1 MNLRH
6 LEHWLALADTGSFSR
21 AADKLHITQS
31 ALSRSIQA
39 LEEELGG
46 ALVDRIGKRNEL
58 TPLGRTVLER
68 ARRIVHEAAELKLG
82 ATALQQG
89 GMGALQVGLGSG
101 PGAMLMTAW
110 LVHCAKH
117 LPGLKLSVSRGS
129 TELQLRQLRDRQL
142 DALVVD
148 VRRVVPGADLRIG
161 PIYEVPA
168 GMMCR
173 RGHPVLG
180 RARMPVPFEALLN
193 YPIAS
198 IPLSDEVAR
207 ALVARYGSAADPARM
222 TTLRCEEIASLIET
236 VVQTDAIYLG
246 VLGAARRELE
256 RGELVEIPVTPT
268 FDASARLGL
277 VTLVGRT
284 ELPAMAE
291 FRRFVDEKL
300 GAEQALLGGEVTH
313 WPGAERPVFR
323 SAAATTAAASPAPG
337 PGSQKAPKKPPAR
350 APSRASSPAPAKR
363 AAKTG
368 APRRG
373 LT

>member
-6 LEHWLALADTGSFSR
+6 LEHWLALADSGSFSR
-21 AADKLHITQS
+21 AAEKLHITQS

-58 TPLGRTVLER
+58 TPLGRSVLER
-68 ARRIVHEAAELKLG
+68 ARRIVHEAAELKQG
-82 ATALQQG
+82 AAVLQQG
-89 GMGALQVGLGSG
+89 GLGALQVGLGSG

-110 LVHCAKH
+110 LVHCARH
-117 LPGLKLSVSRGS
+117 HPGLRVSVSRGS
-129 TELQLRQLRDRQL
+129 TELQLQQLRERKL

-148 VRRVVPGADLRIG
+148 VRRVVPAADLQIG

-168 GMMCR
+168 GLLCR
-173 RGHPVLG
+173 PGHPVLRRG
-180 RARMPVPFEALLN
+180 RKRVAFEALLD

-207 ALVARYGSAADPARM
+207 TLVAQYGPAADPARL
-222 TTLRCEEIASLIET
+222 TTLRCEEIASLIDT

-246 VLGAARRELE
+246 IFGAARRELA
-256 RGELVEIPVTPT
+256 RGELVEVPLTPAFGAT
-268 FDASARLGL
+268 ARLGL

-284 ELPAMAE
+284 ELPVMAV
-291 FRRFVDEKL
+291 FRRFVDAQL
-300 GAEQALLGGEVTH
+300 GAEAGT
-313 WPGAERPVFR
+313 
-323 SAAATTAAASPAPG
+323 ASP
-337 PGSQKAPKKPPAR
+337 
-350 APSRASSPAPAKR
+350 
-363 AAKTG
+363 
-368 APRRG
+368 

>member
-58 TPLGRTVLER
+58 TPLGRSVLER

-89 GMGALQVGLGSG
+89 GMGELQVGLGSG

-110 LVHCAKH
+110 LEHCARH
-117 LPGLKLSVSRGS
+117 YPGLKVSVSRGS
-129 TELQLRQLRDRQL
+129 TELQLQQLRDRQL
-142 DALVVD
+142 HALVVD
-148 VRRVVPGADLRIG
+148 VRRVVPAADLRIG

-168 GMMCR
+168 GMLCR
-173 RGHPVLG
+173 RGHPVLQG
-180 RARMPVPFEALLN
+180 RRQQPVPFEALLD

-207 ALVARYGSAADPARM
+207 ALVARYGPAADPARM
-222 TTLRCEEIASLIET
+222 TSLRCEEIASLIET

-246 VLGAARRELE
+246 VLGAARKELA
-256 RGELVEIPVTPT
+256 RGELVEISVTPS
-268 FDASARLGL
+268 FDAGARLGL

-284 ELPAMAE
+284 ELPVMAE
-291 FRRFVDEKL
+291 FRRFVDERL
-300 GAEQALLGGEVTH
+300 GAEQALLGGEPSS

-323 SAAATTAAASPAPG
+323 SSAAASAVT
-337 PGSQKAPKKPPAR
+337 SAARAQPAR
-350 APSRASSPAPAKR
+350 APKAR
-363 AAKTG
+363 